1 MALSAL
7 KRQPAE
13 QMAADALK
21 EAILTGAVKPGER
34 LTEVDLSEQF
44 GVSRGTVRI
53 ALHQLNSD
61 GLVVLK
67 PYTGWSVTSF
77 EPHDL
82 WEIYTL
88 RGSLESMAARL
99 ATERLDAEGAARLEK
114 VAEDLFAA
122 AKSSADMSDV
132 KRKDF
137 AFHRCIIEL
146 SRNSRIEHHYR
157 LAEQQIRMFISSTY
171 RADYGSIIIE
181 HHKPIAD
188 AILRRKPR
196 LAAMLCQQH
205 CTSEGERLLRLPR
218 LDLAK

>member
-1 MALSAL
+1 MALTVL

-34 LTEVDLSEQF
+34 LTEVELSEQF

-53 ALHQLNSD
+53 ALHQLSSD
-61 GLVVLK
+61 GLVVLT

-99 ATERLDAEGAARLEK
+99 ATERLDENGAERIERAADELFTAARTSS
-114 VAEDLFAA
+114 DL
-122 AKSSADMSDV
+122 SEV

-137 AFHRCIIEL
+137 AFHRCIVEL
-146 SRNSRIEHHYR
+146 SQNSRIEHHYR
-157 LAEQQIRMFISSTY
+157 LVEQQVRMFISSTY

-181 HHKPIAD
+181 HHQPIAE

-196 LAAMLCQQH
+196 VAARLCEQH
-205 CTSEGERLLRLPR
+205 CTSEGERLLRLSETESTQ
-218 LDLAK
+218 